1 MPPIELWGP
10 ATWTLFHVLAEKVN
24 EHMYPR
30 IAGQLF
36 DVIKRICSALPCPEC
51 AQDAT
56 IFLAKI
62 KVHELKTKMD
72 FKNMIYVF
80 HNYVNTKKRKPL
92 FKYINL
98 EVYKTYNIVY
108 VFNKFISFYHTK
120 GNMRLLAESFQR
132 QLIVKNVRE
141 WFTRNLG
148 FFMPCNQP
156 VPNVEEPTPVLN
168 EVLNEPEVSVN
179 SETPFLSPSDV
190 LSEATVSEA
199 TVSEATVSVEE
210 SVESETTV
218 IVESETTEIV
228 ESEAT
233 EIVESEATVSVK
245 ESVESEAT
253 ESVKE
258 SVESEATVSVESE
271 ATVSVESE
279 ATVSE
284 ANVDEVQLLEE
295 NNISL
300 NELKDEPAAQAPEVE
315 PDVVPE
321 VEASKPK
328 RGRKKKTA

>member
-36 DVIKRICSALPCPEC
+36 DVIKRICSGLPCPEC

-168 EVLNEPEVSVN
+168 EVLDEPEVSVN

-190 LSEATVSEA
+190 VSEA
-199 TVSEATVSVEE
+199 TV
-210 SVESETTV
+210 
-218 IVESETTEIV
+218 
-228 ESEAT
+228 
-233 EIVESEATVSVK
+233 SEATVSVK
-245 ESVESEAT
+245 ESVESEAQ
-253 ESVKE
+253 V
-258 SVESEATVSVESE
+258 
-271 ATVSVESE
+271 
-279 ATVSE
+279 
-284 ANVDEVQLLEE
+284 LEE

-300 NELKDEPAAQAPEVE
+300 NEVNDEPAAQAPEVE
-315 PDVVPE
+315 PEVVPEVVPEVEPEVVPE

>member
-199 TVSEATVSVEE
+199 TVSEATVS
-210 SVESETTV
+210 
-218 IVESETTEIV
+218 
-228 ESEAT
+228 
-233 EIVESEATVSVK
+233 
-245 ESVESEAT
+245 
-253 ESVKE
+253 
-258 SVESEATVSVESE
+258 
-271 ATVSVESE
+271 
-279 ATVSE
+279 E

>member
-30 IAGQLF
+30 ISGQLF

-72 FKNMIYVF
+72 FKNMIYIF
-80 HNYVNTKKRKPL
+80 HNYVNSKKRKPL

-98 EVYKTYNIVY
+98 EVYKRYNIVY

-168 EVLNEPEVSVN
+168 EVLDEPEVSVN

-190 LSEATVSEA
+190 LSEATVSVES
-199 TVSEATVSVEE
+199 VISEATVSVEE
-210 SVESETTV
+210 SVESV
-218 IVESETTEIV
+218 NESV
-228 ESEAT
+228 N
-233 EIVESEATVSVK
+233 
-245 ESVESEAT
+245 ESVESVN
-253 ESVKE
+253 ESV
-258 SVESEATVSVESE
+258 
-271 ATVSVESE
+271 
-279 ATVSE
+279 
-284 ANVDEVQLLEE
+284 N
-295 NNISL
+295 
-300 NELKDEPAAQAPEVE
+300 
-315 PDVVPE
+315 
-321 VEASKPK
+321 
-328 RGRKKKTA
+328 